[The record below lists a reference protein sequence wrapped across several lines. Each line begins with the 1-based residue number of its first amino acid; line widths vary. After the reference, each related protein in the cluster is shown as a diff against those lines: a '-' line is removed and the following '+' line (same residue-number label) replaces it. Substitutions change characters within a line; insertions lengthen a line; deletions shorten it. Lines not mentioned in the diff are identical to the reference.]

1 MPYAPVQSSM
11 IDTLYVFSRG
21 AFGFA
26 FMVIGAGSLVEPGR
40 KHASKA
46 LSALYLALGFV
57 FLFSW
62 FSEYWILPFILDNF
76 LVIAAVFVIS
86 QGMFEISLYL
96 FGDEKIRGLRSRVY
110 KVGAVWSL
118 LLWLLPFLDHIF
130 RLPVL
135 NTSVEDARPMAFF
148 QTLCSSGVYI
158 WPVAITIISM
168 RAGKWRPSDIPNK
181 PGATRALLIG
191 ITSLLPIF
199 GLTAAGLFLSSQVL
213 YRMGQMA
220 LQVLLLLWYFYT
232 RACPDIFL
240 KARQQIGQ
248 QHKQRQSLSP
258 VEIALIADRLQRL
271 VQTEQ
276 VYRDTSLSVQ
286 TLARKMRI
294 PAYRLSAYFNSE
306 IGMTFPAW
314 LNATRID
321 YVCRLLEN
329 APNLSILEVSM
340 EAGYSSKAV
349 FNHQFL
355 KRTGLSPREYRVRAT
370 ANSGIVSTNQ
380 DDIHK
385 VSSYI

>member
-1 MPYAPVQSSM
+1 M

-46 LSALYLALGFV
+46 LSALYMALGFV

-62 FSEYWILPFILDNF
+62 LSEYWILPFVLDNF
-76 LVIAAVFVIS
+76 LLIAAVFVIS

-96 FGDEKIRGLRSRVY
+96 FGDEKIRGLRSKVY
-110 KVGAVWSL
+110 KIGAAWSL
-118 LLWLLPFLDHIF
+118 LLWILPFLDHIF

-135 NTSVEDARPMAFF
+135 NTSVEDERPMAFF
-148 QTLCSSGVYI
+148 QMLSSSGVYV

-191 ITSLLPIF
+191 ITSLVPIF
-199 GLTAAGLFLSSQVL
+199 SLTAAGLLLASQTL
-213 YRMGQMA
+213 YRTGQLA
-220 LQVLLLLWYFYT
+220 LQVLLLLWFFYT
-232 RACPDIFL
+232 RARPDTFL

-258 VEIALIADRLQRL
+258 AEREQIADRLQRL

-276 VYRDTSLSVQ
+276 VYRDASLSVQ

-306 IGMTFPAW
+306 LGMTFPEW

-329 APNLSILEVSM
+329 TPNLSILEVSM

-355 KRTGLSPREYRVRAT
+355 KRTGLNPKEYRARAT